1 MKMFGYIITRLFN
14 TVNCVLLQCIQIVA
28 SLSGTQTAAWTS
40 TGFLPPKK
48 YRKVKKKDEIKK
60 NLIVHLRNL
69 EIYHLGKHASIRF
82 II

>member
-1 MKMFGYIITRLFN
+1 MDHKLLLRIAYSDAEMKSNCFNFFSNYLDCPFNKNDFIITRLFN

-48 YRKVKKKDEIKK
+48 
-60 NLIVHLRNL
+60 
-69 EIYHLGKHASIRF
+69 
-82 II
+82 